1 MVFVYPNCVDIGV
14 TAPLPRVILFEPPS
28 VKPLLHFKPPV
39 LPYTFIGVVVP
50 PILIVD
56 TALAPVPIDIAPL
69 LPIAVPIFNVPSE
82 YGLTFKV
89 LLVGE
94 SKL

>member
-1 MVFVYPNCVDIGV
+1 MIN
-14 TAPLPRVILFEPPS
+14 LLFPS
-28 VKPLLHFKPPV
+28 DKPLLHFKPPV
-39 LPYTFIGVVVP
+39 LPYTFNGVVVP

-56 TALAPVPIDIAPL
+56 VAVAPVPIDIAPVL
-69 LPIAVPIFNVPSE
+69 VAAVPIFNVPTE

-89 LLVGE
+89 PLVGE